1 MGASPRL
8 LPATYAPY
16 SRQLIKGLRLRA
28 SKSSQSLLAHSLHF
42 GSLRQHHEWGEFM
55 RRFTTSRV
63 NTKVCVRLVLG
74 LLAFTTILAG
84 WASAQSDNQA
94 LSPSRVGEGCLLYRS
109 PLSGRYETVPL
120 VHTDVALDIR
130 GVVATATVTQQYVNN
145 TNEPIEAVYVFP
157 LPHDA
162 AVYDME
168 IRIGNRV
175 IRSMIRERE
184 EAKRT
189 YEAAKSEGKRAA
201 LVEEER
207 PNIFTASVANL
218 MPSDHVDVR
227 LRYIEPLRWEQSRVR
242 LVFPM
247 VVGPRYIT
255 GTDAVGH
262 DGTGWAADSDAV
274 PDASRITPPVRNPE
288 TRSGHDISI
297 AVDLDAGFE
306 FSSIKSMSHE
316 ITLRRLADGRQHIE
330 LATGTTIPNRDF
342 VLEVQQAESSQPKTA
357 LFLSPATD
365 SGETHFLLTAFPPTA
380 QPTKRVPVEM
390 LYLIDISGSMAGTSI
405 QQAREALLQALD
417 RLTPGDRFGIV
428 AFNNDFYEFASQP
441 LIASPENVEAG
452 RRYVRGLEAGGGTEM
467 LPALLRLMR
476 KPGASGYVRHIIL
489 LTDGDLGNEE
499 QIFAA
504 LRQDLGNARLSTV
517 AIGSAP
523 NFFLASKMAQFGRG
537 SFIHIADVSE
547 IRGQMGR
554 LLETIES
561 PVLTD
566 VKLSFEGVEL
576 SEVYPQ
582 RLPDLFL
589 RQPLLIFGRI
599 SQGRKGVIHLTART
613 GDQPYEASFPFD
625 ASTASFHPGITTLWA
640 RQRVEDLMDL
650 WRSSDEDARAKVQA
664 IIIAHAIRYRL
675 VTRFTS
681 LVAVEEVVAN
691 VGGESR
697 TVAVPT
703 ELPAG
708 MQLDKVFGAPATGTP
723 DAFLEMLGV
732 TLLLMGILMAILLH
746 ILQRRMARKAEAA
759 S

>member
-1 MGASPRL
+1 MQ
-8 LPATYAPY
+8 TFTENW
-16 SRQLIKGLRLRA
+16 IKNSAGKRIV
-28 SKSSQSLLAHSLHF
+28 LA
-42 GSLRQHHEWGEFM
+42 
-55 RRFTTSRV
+55 
-63 NTKVCVRLVLG
+63 
-74 LLAFTTILAG
+74 LLAFTTFLTGRAFG
-84 WASAQSDNQA
+84 QSDDGTVT
-94 LSPSRVGEGCLLYRS
+94 PSRPGEGCLLYRS

-120 VHTDVALDIR
+120 VHTDVALDVR
-130 GVVATATVTQQYVNN
+130 GLVAAATVTQQYVNN

-175 IRSMIRERE
+175 IRSVIRERE

-189 YEAAKSEGKRAA
+189 YEAAKSAGKRAA

-218 MPSDHVDVR
+218 MPADHVDVR
-227 LRYIEPLRWEQSRVR
+227 LRYVESLRWEESRVR

-255 GTDAVGH
+255 GTEAVGH
-262 DGTGWAADSDAV
+262 EGTGWAADSDAV

-288 TRSGHDISI
+288 TRSGHDISL

-306 FSSIKSMSHE
+306 FGSIKSVSHE
-316 ITLRRLADGRQHIE
+316 INVRRLADGRQHIE
-330 LATGTTIPNRDF
+330 LAAGATIPNKDF
-342 VLEVQQAESSQPKTA
+342 VLEVQQAESTQPKTA
-357 LFLSPATD
+357 LFLSSDRD
-365 SGETHFLLTAFPPTA
+365 SGETHFLLTAFPPTV

-390 LYLIDISGSMAGTSI
+390 LYLIDVSGSMAGTSI

-417 RLTPGDRFGIV
+417 RLTPADRFGV
-428 AFNNDFYEFASQP
+428 LAFNHSYYEFASQP
-441 LIASPENVEAG
+441 LAASAENVAAA
-452 RRYVRGLEAGGGTEM
+452 RRYVQGLEAGGGTEM
-467 LPALLRLMR
+467 LPALLHVMQ
-476 KPGASGYVRHIIL
+476 KPETPGYLRHIVL

-504 LRQDLGNARLSTV
+504 LRQDLGGARLYTV

-523 NFFLASKMAQFGRG
+523 NFFLATKMAQFGRG
-537 SFIHIADVSE
+537 SFTHIADISE
-547 IRGQMGR
+547 IREQMGR

-566 VKLSFEGVEL
+566 VQLSFEGVEL
-576 SEVYPQ
+576 AEVYPQ

-589 RQPLLIFGRI
+589 RQPLLIYGRI
-599 SQGRKGVIHLTART
+599 SQGRKGTVHLTARA
-613 GDQPYEASFPFD
+613 GDQPFEASFAFD

-640 RQRVEDLMDL
+640 RQRVEDLMDH
-650 WRSSDEDARAKVQA
+650 WRVSDEDSRET
-664 IIIAHAIRYRL
+664 IRTSLIAHAIRYHL

-681 LVAVEEVVAN
+681 LVAVEETIAN

-708 MQLDKVFGAPATGTP
+708 MQLDKVFGAPATGTA

-732 TLLLMGILMAILLH
+732 VLLLMGIVWVVLMRLV
-746 ILQRRMARKAEAA
+746 QRRLTRRAEAA